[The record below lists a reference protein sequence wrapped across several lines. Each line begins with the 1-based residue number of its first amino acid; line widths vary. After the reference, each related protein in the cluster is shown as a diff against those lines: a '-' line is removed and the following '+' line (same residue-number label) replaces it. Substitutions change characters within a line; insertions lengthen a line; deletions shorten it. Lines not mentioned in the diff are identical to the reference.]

1 MKKSVLVASAVGMIA
16 LACCGGGKK
25 GESADMAATDSVPTA
40 QAAPEYRTLNLP
52 TVDLAKFAKDKDGG
66 LRCSTARRSMVGA
79 VTDAKTCRLAG
90 RSKTVV
96 SR

>member
-16 LACCGGGKK
+16 LASCGGGKK
-25 GESADMAATDSVPTA
+25 AESADMAATDSVPTA

-52 TVDLAKFAKDKDGG
+52 TVDLPKTKTDG

-90 RSKTVV
+90 RSRTVV